1 MSRQLVES
9 ILSNNML
16 EANDMVE
23 AKLAEIREKKLYE
36 MKRMFA
42 AESDYGSEYTKQKIA
57 SGKYRL
63 LTPAERQR
71 GAGVDPSIKPGGSE
85 HPFGVKDTEEKP
97 KSKPKPKKSREKGP
111 IRQRWDKE
119 VERFKDRLDK
129 ASARHLSKHDVE
141 GGKSTWARTP
151 VGKTTSVVGKA
162 VKGALGSDLAS
173 ELRSI
178 GTSNLK

>member
-1 MSRQLVES
+1 
-9 ILSNNML
+9 ML

-42 AESDYGSEYTKQKIA
+42 AESESGPYGTGGTTKSLA

-63 LTPAERQR
+63 LTPAER
-71 GAGVDPSIKPGGSE
+71 GKGVSFDPSIKPGGPE
-85 HPFGVKDTEEKP
+85 HPFGVKSTEEKP
-97 KSKPKPKKSREKGP
+97 KSKPKPKKSGEKGP
-111 IRQRWDKE
+111 IGKRWEKEKQRWS
-119 VERFKDRLDK
+119 DRLDK
-129 ASARHLSKHDVE
+129 LSARHLSKHDVE
-141 GGKSTWARTP
+141 GGKSTWQRSVGGKAAAATSF
-151 VGKTTSVVGKA
+151 VGKNTGKI

-178 GTSNLK
+178 GTSNLR